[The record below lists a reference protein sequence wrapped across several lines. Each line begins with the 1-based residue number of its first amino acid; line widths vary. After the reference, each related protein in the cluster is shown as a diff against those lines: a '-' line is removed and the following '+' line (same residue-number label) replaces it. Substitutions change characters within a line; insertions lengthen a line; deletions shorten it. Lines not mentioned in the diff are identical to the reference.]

1 MRNSTSNSSRENPF
15 DLTKA
20 SDYSDLQVKD
30 YWVDVASD
38 KVSLIDFLKP
48 TSLMPILL
56 LGGKG
61 SGKTHL
67 MRYCSSTVQ
76 GLRYPDLR
84 RAIEQE
90 RYLGVY
96 TNADGL
102 NVYRFAGKGQDDS
115 AWETV
120 FAYSFELWLVESLL
134 VSLRPAVGNYEI
146 LSPEWN
152 SAVVQRILALM
163 HTVPVEPVSDFDGMI
178 SYLNALRSRVDV
190 IVNNSAI
197 TRQLSGIEITFN
209 PGELVFGVPK
219 IIAELCP
226 FAKSATFVY
235 LIDEVENFTEQ
246 QQRFLNTLVRYRKG
260 NATLRIGA
268 RLYGIKTYTTL
279 GSGEP
284 IKRDAEF
291 ESIVLDAQLREN
303 HVQYEAL
310 AARLILKRL
319 EAVHPLPALT
329 ESTLPSQ
336 FAELSSEDYYRE
348 FAAEI
353 VAGRD
358 SGGKARPH
366 MARFASAVLRVTAD
380 QKIVN
385 ALVRLLENR
394 EHPLLEKVNL
404 LAFYKRLARSNDA
417 LILAKEINRE
427 CKALV
432 DEGPASCPQYYE
444 LYSHFSS
451 DLLAQLCRDYGRKPV
466 YAGFKTLVRLSQGVP
481 RNLLSLLKHIYR
493 RSAFMGEDPF
503 VGASISLNAQIVG
516 VQDAA
521 EWFWEDA
528 QPDAH
533 GSLVRN
539 AVEHLATLLRS
550 IRYSDSPS
558 ECDLCCFLVK
568 SEALSDGGK
577 MALKMAENWSFVLR
591 VSGSSSAKND
601 DRVLPKFQINP
612 MLAARWGISEARRG
626 AIELRNDF
634 AEVLLAEIDNARTQ
648 SAINS
653 RIDAMNCQKIFEKS
667 VLDFTAGGT
676 QTGLFDG
683 D

>member
-1 MRNSTSNSSRENPF
+1 MRNTTSDYSRENPF

-20 SDYSDLQVKD
+20 SDYSDLQVRD

-38 KVSLIDFLKP
+38 KVSLVDFLKP
-48 TSLMPILL
+48 TSLVPILL

-76 GLRYPDLR
+76 GLRYADLR
-84 RAIEQE
+84 TAIEQE
-90 RYLGVY
+90 RYLGIY

-102 NVYRFAGKGQDDS
+102 NVYRFSGKGQDDS

-134 VSLRPAVGNYEI
+134 VSLRPAVCNSEL

-152 SAVVQRILALM
+152 NTVVRRILALM
-163 HTVPVEPVSDFDGMI
+163 HVVPVDPVVDLDGMI
-178 SYLNALRSRVDV
+178 AYLNTLRSRVDV

-197 TRQLSGIEITFN
+197 TRKLNGIEITFN
-209 PGELVFGVPK
+209 PGELVFGVPQ

-226 FAKSATFVY
+226 FADNATFVY

-268 RLYGIKTYTTL
+268 RLYGIKTYATL

-291 ESIVLDAQLREN
+291 ESIILDAQLREN
-303 HVQYEAL
+303 HAQYEAL
-310 AARLILKRL
+310 AAKLILKRL
-319 EAVHPLPALT
+319 EAVHPSPALT
-329 ESTLPSQ
+329 EATLPSQ
-336 FAELSSEDYYRE
+336 FAELSSENYYQE

-358 SGGKARPH
+358 SSGKSRPH
-366 MARFASAVLRVTAD
+366 MARFASAAQRVTAD
-380 QKIVN
+380 QKIVDG
-385 ALVRLLENR
+385 LVQLLENR

-404 LAFYKRLARSNDA
+404 LAFYKRLAKSSDA
-417 LILAKEINRE
+417 LMLAKEINRE

-432 DEGPASCPQYYE
+432 EEGPVSCPQYYD

-493 RSAFMGEDPF
+493 RSSFMGEDPF
-503 VGASISLNAQIVG
+503 VGASISLSAQVVG

-539 AVEHLATLLRS
+539 AVEHMATLLRS

-568 SEALSDGGK
+568 SEILSDGGK
-577 MALKMAENWSFVLR
+577 KALKMAENWSFVLR

-601 DRVLPKFQINP
+601 DRVLPKYQINP

-626 AIELRNDF
+626 ALELRSEL
-634 AEVLLAEIDNARTQ
+634 AEAMLAEIDNARTQ

-653 RIDAMNCQKIFEKS
+653 RIEAMNLPKIF
-667 VLDFTAGGT
+667 
-676 QTGLFDG
+676 
-683 D
+683 